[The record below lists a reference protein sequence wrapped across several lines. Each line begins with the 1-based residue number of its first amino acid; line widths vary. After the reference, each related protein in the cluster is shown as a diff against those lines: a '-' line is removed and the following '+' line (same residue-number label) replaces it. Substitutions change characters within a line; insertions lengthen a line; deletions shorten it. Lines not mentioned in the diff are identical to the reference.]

1 MTSDQMSS
9 FSMHLI
15 AEELKIPRNEIV
27 EHYDEIE
34 NNMLMKFFEFASS
47 KRDSLWIHWN
57 MTNINF
63 GFETLEHRYRVLS
76 QKEGFHIEE
85 NKRFNLY
92 EMLKRRYGSNYAKD
106 PKMKNLMEQNG
117 GLHRNFLTGSEEV
130 TAFKANE
137 FVKMHNSTMCK
148 VYFFRS
154 VFNKM
159 NTNTLRTNTNQF
171 RYKINGIYQNPIV
184 QLVGIVGVVG
194 TIISLILMVL

>member
-1 MTSDQMSS
+1 
-9 FSMHLI
+9 
-15 AEELKIPRNEIV
+15 
-27 EHYDEIE
+27 
-34 NNMLMKFFEFASS
+34 
-47 KRDSLWIHWN
+47 
-57 MTNINF
+57 
-63 GFETLEHRYRVLS
+63 
-76 QKEGFHIEE
+76 
-85 NKRFNLY
+85 
-92 EMLKRRYGSNYAKD
+92 MLKRRYGSNYAKD